1 MSLKKVRSGIE
12 RTATKWQK
20 PQLNKQKL
28 VAQGY
33 FLAWRLVRYLPY
45 RWAAWLLLTGAD
57 WVSDNGKGMEQLR
70 RNLSRVV
77 GKDQVTAL
85 LVRNSMR
92 SYARYWLEAFRLP
105 QLVGDSDLIAR
116 IDRGVIGKEHLVSS
130 VNSDRGTVLVA
141 THSGNWDMAGMYL
154 VHTFGTFSTVAE
166 RLKPVE
172 LYDAFVA
179 FRKQLGFNVISHV
192 TIPGQPPAMH
202 QLKQV
207 LEAGGTVCLLGDRD
221 IKGTGVEVEFF
232 GEKTTMPTGA
242 VRLAEETGANLHVVH
257 CWFEGTIDDPSW
269 GLHISPHLPVQGVAE
284 TVQKMAALMEEN
296 IRVHPVDWHVLQ
308 PFWLADRKQKRIT

>member
-1 MSLKKVRSGIE
+1 MPSVFTTEWLSAQAYLMGWKIVGRLPLPL
-12 RTATKWQK
+12 TAALCT
-20 PQLNKQKL
+20 
-28 VAQGY
+28 
-33 FLAWRLVRYLPY
+33 R
-45 RWAAWLLLTGAD
+45 AADYA
-57 WVSDNGKGMEQLR
+57 SDDGKGMNQLR
-70 RNLSRVV
+70 KNLSRVV
-77 GKDQVTAL
+77 GPENVTRN
-85 LVRNSMR
+85 LVRDAMR

-105 QLVGDSDLIAR
+105 QLVGDPDLIAR

-141 THSGNWDMAGMYL
+141 THSGNWDMAGMYFA
-154 VHTFGTFSTVAE
+154 HTFGTFSTVAE

-192 TIPGQPPAMH
+192 AIPGQPPAMH

-242 VRLAEETGANLHVVH
+242 IRLAEETGANLHVVH